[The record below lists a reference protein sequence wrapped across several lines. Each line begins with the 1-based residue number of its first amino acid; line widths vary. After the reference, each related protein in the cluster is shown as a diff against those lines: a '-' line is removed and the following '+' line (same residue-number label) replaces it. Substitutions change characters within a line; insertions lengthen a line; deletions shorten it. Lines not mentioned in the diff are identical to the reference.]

1 MAVTRSRSLA
11 QVHAATVLFGLAGL
25 FGKWLSLS
33 PVAIVLGRVV
43 FASLALAVLIPLA
56 GGRLSLR
63 RKEDGGAFL
72 IQGAILALHWV
83 LFFQSIRV
91 SSVAVGLLS
100 YSSFP
105 VFTAFL
111 EPLIFKTRLSRL
123 HVAMSLAALAGVFII
138 VPRFAWSEGVFQ
150 GVMFGLAAGFTFSVL
165 SIFNRK
171 LSFRYPSPVVAFYQD
186 AWAALFLLPLVLLK
200 PPALSS
206 RDILLLALLGILCT
220 AAAHSL
226 FIAGMRRLSAQTAS
240 LISALEPVYGVLFAA
255 VLLSERPA
263 PRTLAGGTVILAAVA
278 VISLQNLKKQRRNA
292 PRPATRH

>member
-1 MAVTRSRSLA
+1 MQVLYSETVSRTRSLA
-11 QVHAATVLFGLAGL
+11 QVHAATLFFGLAGL
-25 FGKWLSLS
+25 FGKWLTLS
-33 PVAIVLGRVV
+33 PFVIVLGRVV
-43 FASLALAVLIPLA
+43 FASLALAAVIALT

-63 RKEDGGAFL
+63 RKADGVAFL
-72 IQGAILALHWV
+72 LQGAILAGHWV

-111 EPLIFKTRLSRL
+111 EPLFFRTRLSRL
-123 HVAMSLAALAGVFII
+123 HIGMSLVSLAGVFII
-138 VPRFAWSEGVFQ
+138 VPRFAWSESIFQ
-150 GVMFGLAAGFTFSVL
+150 GVIFGLGAGLTFAVL

-186 AWAALFLLPLVLLK
+186 TWAAFFLLPFIILK
-200 PPALSS
+200 PPMLTG
-206 RDILLLALLGILCT
+206 RDILLLAILGLLCT

-226 FIAGMRRLSAQTAS
+226 FIAGMRHLSAQTAS

-263 PRTLAGGTVILAAVA
+263 PRTLAGGAVILAAVA
-278 VISLQNLKKQRRNA
+278 VISVQNLKKQRR
-292 PRPATRH
+292 RTD